1 MKIYSMTAT
10 FGKLDGET
18 IYFQSGLN
26 VVSAPNEWGKSTWC
40 GFLVA
45 MLYGIETSQRTSS
58 KGLADKERYAPWS
71 GKPMSGRIDLC
82 WQGKDIT
89 IERSNKGRSIFGNF
103 HAYETHSG
111 LPICELTA
119 DNCGQTLLGVEKSV
133 FIRSA
138 FIRFSDM
145 PVTQDDAL
153 RRRLNALVTTGD
165 ESGASDDL
173 SQKLRDLKNRCRH
186 NKTGLLPQAESQK
199 KNLEDKLTALQST
212 QVQICKTRQT
222 QESLENEIRLLKNHQ
237 EHLAYTQETQ
247 KTAQVEAAKDAYH
260 QALDI
265 LRRLEMASASLP
277 NQEYSQKKLVQAQRL
292 QEQWNHFQEQPLP
305 QQPEPSEPFAGMS
318 QEQALI
324 QAKSDRSAYDM
335 LQKPVMPLLVILTV
349 ILAVATIPLAF
360 LSWSFAFCSAFFAL
374 FLFILYWRNR
384 VAKKRDRE
392 ALCRR
397 YGVLP
402 ADQWIPVAQRYAQDQ
417 QDYTDAMRAYQS
429 DQAALKEQT
438 EALTGD
444 QSLAEYMEQHRQ
456 VLIKWQAL
464 ADAQQNVQRTELQM
478 QAMAAMVKKVTKPT
492 TVDSLTLDAQ
502 QTHDRIAQA
511 EAQLQA
517 LRERLGQYKGQAET
531 HGSEDVLQ
539 RELATVLDRIQRL
552 EAIFA
557 AVTLA
562 QNTLADAANELQR
575 RFAPRIAQQATE
587 LFREMTGGR
596 YDRLILDGD
605 LSLQAGASGENTLRT
620 AQWRSDGTADQ
631 IYLSLR
637 LAVASELIP
646 DAPLV
651 LDDALVRF
659 DDARLKKV
667 MTLLKNQAQNRQV
680 ILFTCQNREQQFI

>member
-1 MKIYSMTAT
+1 MKIYTMTAT

-18 IYFQSGLN
+18 IHFQPGLN

-89 IERSNKGRSIFGNF
+89 IERSNKGRSVFGNF

-138 FIRFSDM
+138 FIRLSDM

-186 NKTGLLPQAESQK
+186 NKAGLLPQAEAQK
-199 KNLEDKLTALQST
+199 KILEDKLAALQNT
-212 QVQICKTRQT
+212 HVQICKTRQA
-222 QESLENEIRLLKNHQ
+222 QESLENEIRMLKNHQ
-237 EHLAYTQETQ
+237 EHLAYTQEAQ

-260 QALDI
+260 QALDT
-265 LRRLEMASASLP
+265 LHRLEMESASLP
-277 NQEYSQKKLVQAQRL
+277 NQEYSQKKLAQAQRL
-292 QEQWNHFQEQPLP
+292 QEQWNHFQKQPLP
-305 QQPEPSEPFAGMS
+305 QQPKPSQFFAGMS

-324 QAKSDRSAYDM
+324 QAKSDRTAYEM
-335 LQKPVMPLLVILTV
+335 LQKPVMPLLMILTV

-360 LSWSFAFCSAFFAL
+360 LSWSFAFCSAFLAL
-374 FLFILYWRNR
+374 CLLILYRRNR
-384 VAKKRDRE
+384 VAQKRERE
-392 ALCRR
+392 ALCHR

-402 ADQWIPVAQRYAQDQ
+402 VDQWIPAAQSYAQDQ
-417 QDYTDAMRAYQS
+417 QDYTKAVCAYQS

-444 QSLAEYMEQHRQ
+444 HSLAEYMEQHRQ
-456 VLIKWQAL
+456 TLVKWQAL
-464 ADAQQNVQRTELQM
+464 ADARQNVQQAESQA
-478 QAMAAMVKKVTKPT
+478 QAMTAMVKKVAKPT
-492 TVDSLTLDAQ
+492 TADSLTLDAQ

-517 LRERLGQYKGQAET
+517 LRERLGQHKGQAEAL
-531 HGSEDVLQ
+531 GSEDVLQ
-539 RELATVLDRIQRL
+539 RELVAVQDRIRRL

-562 QNTLADAANELQR
+562 QDTLADTANELQR

-587 LFREMTGGR
+587 LFQEMTGGR
-596 YDRLILDGD
+596 YDRLILDRD

-631 IYLSLR
+631 LYLSLR

-659 DDARLKKV
+659 DDARLERV
-667 MTLLKNQAQNRQV
+667 MALLKNQAQNRQV